1 MNTSGMSRRHLM
13 GMLGIGAIASAL
25 TACASPAATPTANPA
40 PTSAAKSS
48 TAKPTNTAATST
60 GSTSKAAPSP
70 TMASANVSQGPATV
84 TVMYIRTEWPKDN
97 VINQWSESSKI
108 KINFVNYDLVH
119 MIAMTA
125 AGNPPDM
132 FRCQAPDVPY
142 FLTLKMVEDLTP
154 YFQQNKDLAADNLA
168 PSNKNYWYSGMQPG
182 FGQIYGMVK
191 DWSPD
196 LSLYINKQLFQEAG
210 VPIPK
215 EDAVL
220 TYEQMYSM
228 AKKLTKKQGA
238 RTLVRGYGGT
248 GHDWWDRQ
256 VEAMLNT
263 EGKSMWPASF
273 DQLDW
278 DTSDARNVLQYW
290 FTMLKEDVMNNPLDP
305 APAWAGQNFVDS
317 QLAIC
322 QYGYWFSGMVNG
334 SKVQDSTLMLSAPKW
349 GPTHQDPTITA
360 TGDMIHSH
368 TKVLDAV
375 WKLYEWFHTGEPALE
390 RAKSGWGVPGLKS
403 LYKYMPTQNAFQ
415 KQVAKILQGDLAIS
429 DYAIRY
435 NPYID
440 QSENVAQNAILS
452 AWFKNLQPA
461 LKGQMTF
468 DQLVKAVEK
477 STDDAIKHGRVGVG

>member
-1 MNTSGMSRRHLM
+1 M
-13 GMLGIGAIASAL
+13 
-25 TACASPAATPTANPA
+25 
-40 PTSAAKSS
+40 
-48 TAKPTNTAATST
+48 
-60 GSTSKAAPSP
+60 APS
-70 TMASANVSQGPATV
+70 SATNGPVTV
-84 TVMYIRTEWPKDN
+84 TVMYIRSEWPKDN
-97 VINQWSESSKI
+97 VLNQWSQESKV

-142 FLTLKMVEDLTP
+142 FLTFKMVQDLTP
-154 YFQQNKDLAADNLA
+154 YFQQTKDLANDNLA
-168 PSNKNYWYSGMQPG
+168 PANKNYWYSGLQPG

-196 LSLYINKQLFQEAG
+196 LSLYINKQIFQEAG
-210 VPIPK
+210 VPIPS
-215 EDAVL
+215 EDDIL
-220 TYEQMYSM
+220 TYQQVYDM

-238 RTLVRGYGGT
+238 RTLIRGYGGS

-263 EGKSMWPASF
+263 EGKSIWPADF
-273 DQLDW
+273 GKLDW
-278 DTSDARNVLQYW
+278 DSTEVRDVLQYW
-290 FTMLKEDVMNNPLDP
+290 FNLQKEDLMSNPLDP

-334 SKVQDSTLMLSAPKW
+334 SKVQDQTLMLSAPKW
-349 GPTHQDPTITA
+349 GPKHEDPTITA

-390 RAKSGWGVPGLKS
+390 RAKSGWGVPALKS
-403 LYKYMPTQNAFQ
+403 LYKDMPTENSFQ
-415 KQVAKILQGDLAIS
+415 KQVSKIVQGDLQIS
-429 DYAIRY
+429 EVAIRY

-440 QSENVAQNAILS
+440 QSENVAQNPILS
-452 AWFKNLQPA
+452 AWFKNLEPA

-468 DQLVKAVEK
+468 DQLVKNVET
-477 STDDAIKHGRVGVG
+477 SVDDAIQHGKVGVG

>member
-1 MNTSGMSRRHLM
+1 
-13 GMLGIGAIASAL
+13 
-25 TACASPAATPTANPA
+25 
-40 PTSAAKSS
+40 
-48 TAKPTNTAATST
+48 
-60 GSTSKAAPSP
+60 
-70 TMASANVSQGPATV
+70 
-84 TVMYIRTEWPKDN
+84 MYIRTEWPKDN
-97 VINQWSESSKI
+97 VINKWSESSKI

-154 YFQQNKDLAADNLA
+154 YFQQTKDLSADNLA
-168 PSNKNYWYSGMQPG
+168 PANKNYWYSGMQPG

-196 LSLYINKQLFQEAG
+196 LTLYINKQLFQEAG

-220 TYEQMYSM
+220 TYEQMYQM

-273 DQLDW
+273 DQLAW
-278 DTSDARNVLQYW
+278 DTSDAQKVLQYW
-290 FTMLKEDVMNNPLDP
+290 FTMLKEDLMNNPLDP

-334 SKVQDSTLMLSAPKW
+334 SKVQDSTLMLSAPTW

-368 TKVLDAV
+368 TKALDAV
-375 WKLYEWFHTGEPALE
+375 WKLYAWFHTGEPALE
-390 RAKSGWGVPGLKS
+390 RAQSGWGVPGLKS

-415 KQVAKILQGDLAIS
+415 KQVSTIVQGDLAIS
-429 DYAIRY
+429 NLTLRY

-468 DQLVKAVEK
+468 DQLVKAVEQ
-477 STDDAIKHGRVGVG
+477 SADDAIKQGRVGMG